1 MSAPTPGF
9 RDYLLLIS
17 LGAIWGASFLL
28 IELALRGFEPLTL
41 ASVRIALAALT
52 LLAASR
58 LLPVRFPREPSA
70 WAFITAIGVI
80 NVALPFFL
88 ISWGQQTIDPA
99 QSAILMATAPLMVA
113 LMSPLLAGGEPVTR
127 RTAAGLALGFLAVV
141 ILLAPGAAA
150 GARGAVVGQL
160 AVLAA
165 AFCYALSAL
174 MIARV
179 RDRDPL
185 AVGVILFGSMALV
198 MLPLSLL
205 QERPWSSAPEPV
217 AVLAI
222 VVLGVVSTALAFYM
236 RIHLIQRQGPVFL
249 AQVGYQ
255 IPLFGVFWSWVGLGQ
270 TPAPRALTA
279 LLLLVAGMWLTRR
292 RDPGHGVHEPGSL
305 R

>member
-1 MSAPTPGF
+1 MSSPTPGF

-28 IELALRGFEPLTL
+28 IELALRGFQPLTL

-52 LLAASR
+52 LLAACR

-70 WAFITAIGVI
+70 WAFISAIGAI

-88 ISWGQQTIDPA
+88 ISWGQQTIDPS

-113 LMSPLLAGGEPVTR
+113 LMSPLVAGGEAVAR

-141 ILLAPGAAA
+141 ILLAPGAAG
-150 GARGAVVGQL
+150 GALVGQL

-179 RDRDPL
+179 GDRDPL
-185 AVGVILFGSMALV
+185 AVGVILFGAMAIV
-198 MLPLSLL
+198 MLPLSLFL
-205 QERPWSSAPEPV
+205 ERPWQSVPEPV

-270 TPAPRALTA
+270 TPALRALVA
-279 LLLLVAGMWLTRR
+279 LVLLVAGMWLTRR
-292 RDPGHGVHEPGSL
+292 RAPGHGVHDPASL